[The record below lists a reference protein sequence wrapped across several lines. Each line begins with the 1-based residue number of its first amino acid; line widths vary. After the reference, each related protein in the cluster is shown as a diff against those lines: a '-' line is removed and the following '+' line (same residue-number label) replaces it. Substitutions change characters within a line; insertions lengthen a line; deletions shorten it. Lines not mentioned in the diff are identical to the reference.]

1 MLKDAIVNSC
11 PSTTNPRSFFLFF
24 HFLSFL
30 FLADA
35 FKATVVD
42 NPLQL
47 VTQFVTSANYDKY
60 QIHLRDRILVAHAVS
75 YEGLLQ
81 DWQTLQ
87 DKVNYLEIVNSNHPN
102 KVQAILDILGVIRK
116 EQKGFGLDF
125 GKQVLDTV
133 ARIST
138 KGGE

>member
-1 MLKDAIVNSC
+1 M
-11 PSTTNPRSFFLFF
+11 
-24 HFLSFL
+24 
-30 FLADA
+30 
-35 FKATVVD
+35 
-42 NPLQL
+42 
-47 VTQFVTSANYDKY
+47 TQFVTSANYDKY